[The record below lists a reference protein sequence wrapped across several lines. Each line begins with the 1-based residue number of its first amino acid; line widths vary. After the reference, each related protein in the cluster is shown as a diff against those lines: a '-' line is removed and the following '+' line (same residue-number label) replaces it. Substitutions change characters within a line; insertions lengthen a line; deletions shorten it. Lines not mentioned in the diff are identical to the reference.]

1 MKLFHLSDLHI
12 GKQLNGYSLRESQE
26 QIFQQ
31 IIHYAQEEQ
40 PDAVLLCGDIYDKSI
55 PSAEAFTVFDRFLT
69 GLSEAAEQAEILVI
83 SGNHDSPERLSYA
96 SSFLSRHR
104 IHIGALPPQTMDEF
118 LTQVTL
124 TDAYGPVHFYLCP
137 FLKPGYVR
145 HLFEAGVV
153 TDYDSAFHAVLS
165 RETVNSAER
174 NVLLAHQF
182 FTASGVHPETC
193 DSETSVLMA
202 GGLDAIDISAL
213 EQFDYAA
220 LGHLHGPQKVGEERF
235 RYCGSPGIYSVSE
248 EHHQKA
254 VTVVELRAKG
264 TPLLIRTLPLS
275 AGRRVKRLSGSLEEL
290 VEMAA
295 DWKEDFV
302 SLTLQEEQEPF
313 DFREQLEEVY
323 HRILEIRI
331 ENERTRRKLQEE
343 LGELEIPGPLEAFS
357 RFYEAVRH
365 CPMTEKQE
373 QLMRE
378 IITEAE
384 EEEER

>member
-1 MKLFHLSDLHI
+1 MKLFHISDLHI

-26 QIFQQ
+26 ELFRQ
-31 IIHYAQEEQ
+31 IIDFAREEQ

-83 SGNHDSPERLSYA
+83 SGNHDSPERLAYA

-104 IHIGALPPQTMDEF
+104 IHIRALPPQTAQSP
-118 LTQVTL
+118 LTKVTL
-124 TDAYGPVHFYLCP
+124 TDEYGPVHFYLFP

-145 HLFEAGVV
+145 HLFAEGAV
-153 TDYDSAFHAVLS
+153 TDYDSAFRAVLTG
-165 RETVNSAER
+165 ETINTAER
-174 NVLLAHQF
+174 NVILAHQF
-182 FTASGVHPETC
+182 FTASGVRPETC
-193 DSETSVLMA
+193 DSETAVLMA
-202 GGLDAIDISAL
+202 GGLDAIDVSAL
-213 EQFDYAA
+213 EDFDYAA

-235 RYCGSPGIYSVSE
+235 RYCGSPGVYSVSE
-248 EHHQKA
+248 EHHHKA
-254 VTVVELRAKG
+254 VTVIEMREKG
-264 TPLLIRTLPLS
+264 TPLLVRTLPLS
-275 AGRRVKRLSGSLEEL
+275 AGRRVRRLAGSLEEL
-290 VEMAA
+290 KGMAA
-295 DWKEDFV
+295 DLKEDYV
-302 SLTLQEEQEPF
+302 SLTLREEQEPF

-331 ENERTRRKLQEE
+331 ENERTRRKLEE
-343 LGELEIPGPLEAFS
+343 EPEALEIPGPLEAFS

-373 QLMRE
+373 QLMKE

-384 EEEER
+384 EEEKR